1 MLDIASDENFLMESL
16 KNFKPPGDK
25 SLDKSNLSINFP
37 QNLPQELVSEGFVTS
52 GLKLK
57 QMMDPNSQEDINEIM
72 ALQDISKP
80 IDRQSVGLPPRS
92 KPGGHTSGGLPAR
105 NGHQNGT
112 HNNQNLPKGSG
123 SIKKGSGSVGKF
135 NDSINDRVAES

>member
-25 SLDKSNLSINFP
+25 SLDKSSLSINFP
-37 QNLPQELVSEGFVTS
+37 QNLPQELVSDNFVTS

-72 ALQDISKP
+72 AL
-80 IDRQSVGLPPRS
+80 
-92 KPGGHTSGGLPAR
+92 
-105 NGHQNGT
+105 
-112 HNNQNLPKGSG
+112 
-123 SIKKGSGSVGKF
+123 
-135 NDSINDRVAES
+135 